1 MLAPVQLMLDLFDPV
16 AEAPVRVK
24 PPAKPKQVTGDIPIA
39 PLSQVL
45 EPFAWHHPRT
55 NRIALLAGCEVG
67 YEFKRAKRKTIGLV
81 VGSDGLSVRAPK
93 WTPVREV
100 EAFLDEKAAWVVL
113 KLTEARERASQME
126 QRRIVWADGCVFDFL
141 GKPVQLRLDP
151 GLVKARAGGQLLAPD
166 DAGDNVSVLWL
177 GLAHTASQDQV
188 RDAAQAWLMRQA
200 MSIFQERVAH
210 FEPLLGVQHSR
221 LKLSSASTRWGT
233 ASADGTIRLN
243 WRLVHLSMDMIDYV
257 VVHELSHLRHMDHSP
272 QFWSVVASV
281 MPDHQQRR
289 MALRARALAGDA

>member
-1 MLAPVQLMLDLFDPV
+1 MLAPVQLMLDLFEPV
-16 AEAPVRVK
+16 PVTPARSKSPVK
-24 PPAKPKQVTGDIPIA
+24 PRQPVGETPAA

-45 EPFAWHHPRT
+45 EPFAWHHPKA
-55 NRIALLAGCEVG
+55 NRVALLAGCEVG

-81 VGSDGLSVRAPK
+81 VSPDGLSVRAPS
-93 WTPVREV
+93 WTPVKEV
-100 EAFLDEKAAWVVL
+100 EAFLDEKATWVVL
-113 KLTEARERASQME
+113 KLTEARERASRIE
-126 QRRIVWADGCVFDFL
+126 QSRIVWADGCVFDFL

-151 GLVKARAGGQLLAPD
+151 GMVKSKGAGQLQGADAAGGERP
-166 DAGDNVSVLWL
+166 VLWL
-177 GLAHTASQDQV
+177 GLSQSATQDQV

-200 MSIFQERVAH
+200 MAVFQDRVAH
-210 FEPLLGVQHSR
+210 FEPMLGVKHSR

-243 WRLVHLSMDMIDYV
+243 WRLVHLTLDMIDYV

-281 MPDHQQRR
+281 LPDHQQRR
-289 MALRARALAGDA
+289 LALRARALSGDA